1 MEKYFNG
8 VSLVVGVLGGTV
20 AGWLGGYDV
29 LLNTLLVL
37 VVADY
42 VTGVIKGIV
51 KKELSSR
58 AGFNGL
64 IRKVLIFT
72 VVAVSVALEGLLTD
86 AIPLREIVIM
96 FYISNEGI
104 SFLENISAFIEFPQ
118 QLKDVFVQI
127 RDKDK
132 EE

>member
-8 VSLVVGVLGGTV
+8 VSLVFGIIGGTV

-51 KKELSSR
+51 NKELSSKT
-58 AGFNGL
+58 GFNGL
-64 IRKVLIFT
+64 IKKILIFT
-72 VVAVSVALEGLLTD
+72 VIAVSVALEQLLTD
-86 AIPLREIVIM
+86 SIPLREIVIM

-104 SFLENISAFIEFPQ
+104 SFLENISAFIDFPQ
-118 QLKDVFVQI
+118 QLKDVFIQI
-127 RDKDK
+127 RDKEDK
-132 EE
+132 